1 MKNNIVIYVSED
13 GLVKVDVDFD
23 KDTVWLTAEQMSSLF
38 DKNVTVIRKHINNIF
53 REKELDEK
61 SNAQILR
68 VSHETNRPSTI
79 YSLDVIISVGY
90 RVKSKRGTQFRIWA
104 NKVLKEFMIKGFSL
118 DDERLKNN
126 GKNPYFEELL
136 SRIRDIRSSKK
147 VFWRKVLDIYSTS
160 IDYDPKSE
168 DCIRFFK
175 TVQNKMHWAATG
187 HTAAELVFDRVSSKK
202 PHMGLTNFE
211 GDEPTIDEVEIAKN
225 YLSVAELDVL
235 NRMVSSYLDVA
246 ELRAMERTPMRM
258 VDWEKELQDF
268 LKMTRKDILNG
279 PGRISH
285 KEAMEKA
292 HKEYRDYSNNR
303 LTRAEKDYLTVL
315 ENETKKTK

>member
-13 GLVKVDVDFD
+13 GLIKVDVDFD

-38 DKNVTVIRKHINNIF
+38 GKDVTVIRKHINNVF
-53 REKELDEK
+53 RENELDEK

-68 VSHETNRPSTI
+68 VSHEANRPSTA

-136 SRIRDIRSSKK
+136 SRLRDIRSSEK

-160 IDYDPKSE
+160 IDYDPKSDE
-168 DCIRFFK
+168 CVLFFK

-187 HTAAELVFDRVSSKK
+187 HTAAELVFERADSRKEY
-202 PHMGLTNFE
+202 MGLSVFKGE
-211 GDEPTIDEVEIAKN
+211 EPTIDEAEVAKN
-225 YLSVAELDVL
+225 YLSSQELDVL

-246 ELRAMERTPMRM
+246 ELRAMERKPMHM
-258 VDWEKELQDF
+258 ADWAKELDDF
-268 LKMTRKDILNG
+268 LKMTRKDILTG
-279 PGRISH
+279 SGSVSH
-285 KEAMEKA
+285 EKAMEKA
-292 HKEYRDYSNNR
+292 HKEYDEYSRGR
-303 LTRAEKDYLTVL
+303 LTRAEKDYLAVL
-315 ENETKKTK
+315 EGESKKH

>member
-292 HKEYRDYSNNR
+292 HKEYSEYSKNR

-315 ENETKKTK
+315 ENGTKKTK

>member
-1 MKNNIVIYVSED
+1 MMKNNIVIYVSED

-23 KDTVWLTAEQMSSLF
+23 KDTVWLTAEQMSNLF
-38 DKNVTVIRKHINNIF
+38 GKDVTVIRKHINNIF
-53 REKELDEK
+53 REKELEEK
-61 SNAQILR
+61 SNAQKMR
-68 VSHETNRPSTI
+68 VPFSDKLVSA

-136 SRIRDIRSSKK
+136 SRIRDIRSSEK

-202 PHMGLTNFE
+202 PHMGLTNFK
-211 GDEPTIDEVEIAKN
+211 GDEPTIDEAEIAKN
-225 YLSVAELDVL
+225 YLSAAELDVL

-292 HKEYRDYSNNR
+292 HKEYSEYSKNR

>member
-53 REKELDEK
+53 REKELEEK
-61 SNAQILR
+61 SNAQKMR
-68 VSHETNRPSTI
+68 VPFSDKLVSA

-136 SRIRDIRSSKK
+136 SRIRDIRSSEK
-147 VFWRKVLDIYSTS
+147 VFWRKILDIYSTS

-225 YLSVAELDVL
+225 YLSATELDVL

-292 HKEYRDYSNNR
+292 HKEYRDYSKNR